1 MRDCSGLITTKLPN
15 KKTFPL
21 LPIQRVFKFGM
32 LMKHLRSIPLHGKKY
47 RKHSRYSR
55 VTCFGSP
62 LKWPTFSFLKR
73 KNAETCFAVRCFRQG
88 EEKDPLLLAGSNTPN
103 RYLNTE
109 FHIRF
114 NINFKRVMQ
123 RLSQNAENERWKT

>member
-1 MRDCSGLITTKLPN
+1 
-15 KKTFPL
+15 
-21 LPIQRVFKFGM
+21 
-32 LMKHLRSIPLHGKKY
+32 
-47 RKHSRYSR
+47 
-55 VTCFGSP
+55 
-62 LKWPTFSFLKR
+62 
-73 KNAETCFAVRCFRQG
+73 
-88 EEKDPLLLAGSNTPN
+88 LAGSNTPN